1 MHLSSSKRQIKGLCI
16 WSPRKIPVDMKMYAA
31 QYVKLEKFANVN
43 MKKID
48 PGSQDLATE
57 NSKFRPY
64 CHSPPFSVEFKFD
77 LILT

>member
-1 MHLSSSKRQIKGLCI
+1 
-16 WSPRKIPVDMKMYAA
+16 MKMYAA